1 MKKIDLGQTITILA
15 NIGVIAGI
23 AFLAV
28 DLRQN
33 NELMRAAARDA
44 QNARIQE
51 YVEQVYMVPG
61 LAEIILKARSET
73 PLTEVE
79 QFKLLSRQGR
89 RLRGMEAQWREYVE
103 GTVEIIPS
111 GWKSIFYEGDY
122 YNLPLIGSWNEIKPT
137 LRVGFV
143 EYIEQNIVN
152 ER

>member
-1 MKKIDLGQTITILA
+1 MKKIDLSQTITILA

-28 DLRQN
+28 ELRQN

-44 QNARIQE
+44 QNTRIQE

-61 LAEIILKARSET
+61 LAEITLKARSET